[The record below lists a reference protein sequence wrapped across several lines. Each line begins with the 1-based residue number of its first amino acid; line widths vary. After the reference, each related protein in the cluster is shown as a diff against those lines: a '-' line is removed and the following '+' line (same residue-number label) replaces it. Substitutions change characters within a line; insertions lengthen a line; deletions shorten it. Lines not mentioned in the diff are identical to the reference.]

1 MTSEDSDYQSRTS
14 SESSSSHNGNNEPDP
29 RLTLQ
34 KVRVELEKIPEDI
47 LNRKRKSSTDSTQSL
62 SESDCKRFREERKE
76 KLDKFLNLKPE
87 HENDL
92 YLLSQLKQLNE
103 KRNSASVNHE
113 EEDVDDEVTIKC
125 LLNNTSSN
133 NSETSSTVTTESTS
147 IRFPAPKQPTPES
160 VFCKWKDC
168 GEVLESTSK
177 LLDHLNKVH
186 VSTQIPPPEKD
197 DDESDEDEFQYKCL
211 WIGCKVFGKGSS
223 SKTWLEKH
231 ALNHGGNKP
240 FQCIVDGCNLRFG
253 TQTLLERHVNNHF
266 KKKNSS
272 AENGDNGN
280 GSNGNEEIS
289 NSALKL
295 IRKVSTVTG
304 KKLKLRKT
312 IYSARIF
319 DLFDM
324 GVMARLRVS

>member
-1 MTSEDSDYQSRTS
+1 MI
-14 SESSSSHNGNNEPDP
+14 
-29 RLTLQ
+29 LLLQ
-34 KVRVELEKIPEDI
+34 M
-47 LNRKRKSSTDSTQSL
+47 
-62 SESDCKRFREERKE
+62 
-76 KLDKFLNLKPE
+76 
-87 HENDL
+87 
-92 YLLSQLKQLNE
+92 
-103 KRNSASVNHE
+103 
-113 EEDVDDEVTIKC
+113 
-125 LLNNTSSN
+125 
-133 NSETSSTVTTESTS
+133 
-147 IRFPAPKQPTPES
+147 
-160 VFCKWKDC
+160 
-168 GEVLESTSK
+168 
-177 LLDHLNKVH
+177 H
-186 VSTQIPPPEKD
+186 VATQIPPPEKD
-197 DDESDEDEFQYKCL
+197 DEEEGDEDDSEDEFQYKCL

-266 KKKNSS
+266 KKKNSA
-272 AENGDNGN
+272 AENGENGN
-280 GSNGNEEIS
+280 GSGTGNEEIS

-324 GVMARLRVS
+324 GVMARLRVRF